1 MGFIDRL
8 KKLLGMVDQPLEPA
22 GRYADYTRKTKTGRL
37 RAKVGAVEWE
47 GKLGTDWAVLG
58 LEELSNSAKKVYRYL
73 SAIADRDGYCFPFY
87 RTIARRTQ
95 LSESTVSKAIKEL
108 EEFGLITRQQRVS
121 RRGGSSNLYHV
132 KKLSEITS
140 QKGEREEG

>member
-22 GRYADYTRKTKTGRL
+22 GRYADYTRKTKTGKL

-47 GKLGTDWAVLG
+47 GKFGTDWAVLG
-58 LEELSNSAKKVYRYL
+58 LKELSNSAKKVYRYL
-73 SAIADRDGYCFPFY
+73 SAIADRDGCCFPFY
-87 RTIARRTQ
+87 KTIARRTK
-95 LSESTVSKAIKEL
+95 LSESTVSKAINEL

-121 RRGGSSNLYHV
+121 RRGGSSNLYQV
-132 KKLSEITS
+132 KRLSETLPRID
-140 QKGEREEG
+140 QEEG